1 MPGQLPLK
9 FPLREEFTLDRFR
22 AGLNR
27 ELIETATSNE
37 RVWIYGEARV
47 GKTHLAQAVCGQN
60 EGSVF
65 LPAKTIPLDNV
76 DLDGYGAYEQ
86 LVIDD
91 ADCWLGRRDVE
102 EQLLALTETRLA
114 AGLGL
119 LMTASDTPHNLGFS
133 IDDLGSRLRSFQCME
148 LRSLPD
154 SEKRRWLVDEARD
167 RGLELTHDVLEYLF
181 ARVGRSQADLA
192 DVIEKLDFESL
203 AQSRK
208 LTIPFVREVLRL

>member
-1 MPGQLPLK
+1 MSGQLPLK

-22 AGLNR
+22 VGLNR

-60 EGSVF
+60 ERSVF
-65 LPAKTIPLDNV
+65 LPGKTISPHDV
-76 DLDGYGAYEQ
+76 DLDGYGAYEHM
-86 LVIDD
+86 VIDD
-91 ADCWLGRRDVE
+91 VDCWLGRRDVE
-102 EQLLALTETRLA
+102 EQLLALTEIRLA

-119 LMTASDTPHNLGFS
+119 LMTGSDTPHNLGFS
-133 IDDLGSRLRSFQCME
+133 IDDLGSRVRAFHCME
-148 LRSLPD
+148 LKALPD
-154 SEKRRWLVDEARD
+154 SEKRQWLVDEAKD

-181 ARVGRSQADLA
+181 ARVGRSQEHLA

-208 LTIPFVREVLRL
+208 LTIPFVREVLNL